1 MQACDLSNK
10 HCVPCEGGS
19 KPLERPQIEEH
30 IKILTSSWQVI
41 DSARLQQKFKF
52 KNFREA
58 MLFVNKVAD
67 LAESEGH
74 HPDIKISYNRVTIDL
89 STNAIKGLSENDFI
103 MASKIE
109 KLMRLLKK

>member
-1 MQACDLSNK
+1 MQACDLTNK
-10 HCVPCEGGS
+10 RCVPCEGGT
-19 KPLERPQIEEH
+19 KPLEKIQIEEY
-30 IKILTSSWQVI
+30 IKLLTASWEVI
-41 DSARLQQKFKF
+41 DNVKLQQKFKF

-74 HPDIKISYNRVTIDL
+74 HPDIKIAYNRVTIDL
-89 STNAIKGLSENDFI
+89 STHAIKGLSENDFI

-109 KLMRLLKK
+109 KVF